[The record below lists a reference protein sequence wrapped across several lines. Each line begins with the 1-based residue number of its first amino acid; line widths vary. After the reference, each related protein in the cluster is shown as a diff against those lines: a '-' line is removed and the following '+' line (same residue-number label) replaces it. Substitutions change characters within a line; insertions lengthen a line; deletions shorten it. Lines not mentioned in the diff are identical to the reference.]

1 MTAYILIKLQEVF
14 GSYTIEP
21 VGVYSD
27 SNEALNW
34 IDKLEKLN
42 TDRLNV
48 VFDVLEFEMDN
59 EPIVLQS
66 MIKNR
71 EQLIDAING
80 TLLSLMKK
88 ELIEQYV
95 GEDGNFYYELTDKGK
110 RVSSGVPGQILR
122 RFIDAQRQSN
132 D

>member
-1 MTAYILIKLQEVF
+1 
-14 GSYTIEP
+14 
-21 VGVYSD
+21 
-27 SNEALNW
+27 
-34 IDKLEKLN
+34 
-42 TDRLNV
+42 
-48 VFDVLEFEMDN
+48 
-59 EPIVLQS
+59 
-66 MIKNR
+66 
-71 EQLIDAING
+71 
-80 TLLSLMKK
+80 MKK